1 MGAYTF
7 NGEGIGFFLRRGVP
21 FASLANESSTIT
33 TTATPSSAMQT
44 NLPNNYRAVAF
55 EKPGA
60 PISIRQ
66 VEMKQPRESVRFS
79 LSDEIL
85 RNDLV
90 PSLHYPIGLGQA
102 VCGMIVNTGSCAGS
116 STLGQQWK
124 VGDRIAGIKF
134 ANGVAEYA
142 RVHTECAIEI
152 KKGELHGREH
162 EAPVLAYDAGRVL
175 GSYRRCQREW
185 HALDENER
193 RMIRE
198 INERIGFVREGAP
211 VVFGR
216 RGHVDAVR
224 QQRQPEVRVM
234 LVAIS
239 NRWTPNDYGLSDRD
253 VLYVDKDNVGDKLKQ
268 AGGANLVIC
277 VNQPRQKFEEL
288 LNGLRYNADVSILSP
303 SKNGEMQL
311 PLGNILAKALRVQG
325 PPILTHKC
333 LEETCRLVKKHNI
346 RAPTKQ
352 HRFDQNELN

>member
-1 MGAYTF
+1 
-7 NGEGIGFFLRRGVP
+7 
-21 FASLANESSTIT
+21 
-33 TTATPSSAMQT
+33 MQT
-44 NLPNNYRAVAF
+44 NLPNNYRAAAF

-66 VEMKQPRESVRFS
+66 VEMKQPRENEVLIKVHAAS
-79 LSDEIL
+79 LNATDEIL

-102 VCGMIVNTGSCAGS
+102 VCGTIVKTGSRVGS
-116 STLGQQWK
+116 SPLGQQWK

-152 KKGELHGREH
+152 KKGELQGREH

-175 GSYRRCQREW
+175 GSYRRCQHEW

-198 INERIGFVREGAP
+198 INERIGFGKHEGVI
-211 VVFGR
+211 VVYGEGGFARLAIDVLEKCEKERQSSSGGGVMSMLFGSS
-216 RGHVDAVR
+216 GS
-224 QQRQPEVRVM
+224 QKMRVM
-234 LVAIS
+234 LVATS

-268 AGGANLVIC
+268 AGGANLV
-277 VNQPRQKFEEL
+277 V
-288 LNGLRYNADVSILSP
+288 
-303 SKNGEMQL
+303 
-311 PLGNILAKALRVQG
+311 
-325 PPILTHKC
+325 
-333 LEETCRLVKKHNI
+333 
-346 RAPTKQ
+346 
-352 HRFDQNELN
+352 